1 MTSAAPTY
9 DATAAHP
16 SLTRTSPRIAG
27 RYQLLAGLQVADV
40 ATTWVILANFST
52 RAEGNP
58 VVAQMIHHGGL
69 QLAMIGLLVVKLC
82 VVYVLY
88 EKQTGI
94 NIMSAIY
101 GLVVFNNL
109 LALGLALGG
118 PTVRLPS
125 PTPGGGSSVV
135 RARHS

>member
-1 MTSAAPTY
+1 MTSPATTVLAPVG
-9 DATAAHP
+9 AQLAE
-16 SLTRTSPRIAG
+16 TSAPRVAR

-69 QLAMIGLLVVKLC
+69 QLAMIGLLVVKLA

-109 LALGLALGG
+109 LALGLSLGG
-118 PTVRLPS
+118 
-125 PTPGGGSSVV
+125 
-135 RARHS
+135 

>member
-1 MTSAAPTY
+1 MTSAAPSQ
-9 DATAAHP
+9 TAPLAA
-16 SLTRTSPRIAG
+16 SQRSERAAG

-69 QLAMIGLLVVKLC
+69 QLAMVGLLVVKLA

-118 PTVRLPS
+118 
-125 PTPGGGSSVV
+125 
-135 RARHS
+135 

>member
-1 MTSAAPTY
+1 MTSAAPSLLT
-9 DATAAHP
+9 P
-16 SLTRTSPRIAG
+16 SVPARAEPTTPRRAG

-52 RAEGNP
+52 KAEGNP

-69 QLAMIGLLVVKLC
+69 QLAMVALLVVKLA

-118 PTVRLPS
+118 
-125 PTPGGGSSVV
+125 
-135 RARHS
+135 

>member
-1 MTSAAPTY
+1 MTSAAPTI
-9 DATAAHP
+9 DASAAA
-16 SLTRTSPRIAG
+16 SPRSAGRPRTAG

-52 RAEGNP
+52 KAEGNP

-69 QLAMIGLLVVKLC
+69 QLAMIGLLVVKLA

-94 NIMSAIY
+94 NIMSAVY

-118 PTVRLPS
+118 
-125 PTPGGGSSVV
+125 
-135 RARHS
+135 

>member
-1 MTSAAPTY
+1 MTSAASTVAAP
-9 DATAAHP
+9 ATA
-16 SLTRTSPRIAG
+16 SPRVAAQPRTAG
-27 RYQLLAGLQVADV
+27 RYRFLAALQVADV
-40 ATTWVILANFST
+40 ATTWVILANFSSK
-52 RAEGNP
+52 AERNP

-69 QLAMIGLLVVKLC
+69 QVAMIGLLVVKLA

-109 LALGLALGG
+109 LALGLALWG
-118 PTVRLPS
+118 
-125 PTPGGGSSVV
+125 
-135 RARHS
+135 

>member
-1 MTSAAPTY
+1 MTSAAP
-9 DATAAHP
+9 
-16 SLTRTSPRIAG
+16 SLLISSAPDRAEPTTPRRAG

-52 RAEGNP
+52 KAEGNP

-69 QLAMIGLLVVKLC
+69 QLAMVALLVVKLA

-94 NIMSAIY
+94 NVMSAIY

-118 PTVRLPS
+118 
-125 PTPGGGSSVV
+125 
-135 RARHS
+135 